1 MITNWNSPM
10 SISMLVALSAP
21 VILLGL
27 VIWYRLRMRIS
38 KAKFALTTV
47 SAMVTCLLSLLTA
60 VSTGFPEVMAK
71 AILGVFG
78 IEVQVPGQDVFS
90 VLVLASLTG
99 CICYFIYRF
108 SIVAI
113 RSWSARPRVSE
124 SVLAEDLQE
133 NHLLRLARAQFLI
146 FVRRQGDPIASDHA
160 ISWEQRPPLPP
171 KDIEKRTLLRDLFQ
185 TSVREAQIPDEGWR
199 DAHKLWVGGIHVESN
214 TIPEPLCLLVF
225 DGPPTEEEVRLRLES
240 VKPVFTNLADVH
252 FFGVFLATEGIGSN
266 LSQVTCNGICVRLA
280 SSRKLIFDS
289 LDLRHY
295 ARELLRRFQQ
305 TKAGGTDATLSS
317 SYVELNAS
325 SQRES
330 ERTRPLCDVL
340 EEWEAESSSR
350 HLAVTGEYGQGKSTA
365 MLKYCASWAEEF
377 LTNNGYSRR
386 VPLLVEL
393 RGHSPSETDPLSFIS
408 AWSARYGLLGEQVLN
423 LIKSGEAVVVFEGFD
438 ELRNSGRAYD
448 RHQHFNALW
457 RFAYPNT
464 KIVFTGRPNFF
475 LDQHEQNRT
484 LRSSQTDGAVG
495 EAFTETWRLER
506 LDEQQINAAC
516 REFSPRARAGIQAAI
531 ASNPDFLEIMSRPSM
546 LPVVA
551 TIWGE
556 IEDLRRSGN
565 DITGALLIER
575 YLQAIY
581 MRKERELEQDRVS
594 HDSPS
599 GSRYLVLPK
608 PVREFLT
615 VSVAWRMC
623 GLGNQNTISRSD
635 IRSMVGEMYE
645 ELFTLK
651 RSASVSPEIADGLV
665 QFEERRSE
673 DTFAD
678 RVEAITSEICSAG
691 LLVPDPAGGVT
702 NLRFPHKQFYEYLI
716 CKGFC
721 INRRFQGSSSAMLL
735 LKSSSQKEPFA
746 RLLRERNA
754 IVYLAECIGQDIK
767 IAWDK
772 RDLLG
777 FVPVWTAA
785 LLGRKSSDFKSSYR
799 KFISR
804 LTDNSDVDFG
814 RFADDASD
822 WADQDNRRV
831 ELYREAL
838 LQDMMRLT
846 DIFRMYLQLF
856 YGFILG
862 LCGSIVPV
870 FFAFDMRPVLKLS
883 ELPFFLPAWLTL
895 AVGIGFAA
903 SMAVGSRFRSR
914 ESIPKGRVF
923 LVFLNAHWRKQD
935 PWPRTLRD
943 FCRLARAS
951 AISGEVQFLGKSPDD
966 RADIDRHLS
975 PAKDF
980 ERQ

>member
-1 MITNWNSPM
+1 M
-10 SISMLVALSAP
+10 
-21 VILLGL
+21 
-27 VIWYRLRMRIS
+27 
-38 KAKFALTTV
+38 
-47 SAMVTCLLSLLTA
+47 
-60 VSTGFPEVMAK
+60 
-71 AILGVFG
+71 
-78 IEVQVPGQDVFS
+78 
-90 VLVLASLTG
+90 
-99 CICYFIYRF
+99 
-108 SIVAI
+108 
-113 RSWSARPRVSE
+113 
-124 SVLAEDLQE
+124 
-133 NHLLRLARAQFLI
+133 
-146 FVRRQGDPIASDHA
+146 RRQGDPIASDHA
-160 ISWEQRPPLPP
+160 ISWEQRLPVPP
-171 KDIEKRTLLRDLFQ
+171 KDIERRILLRDLFR

-199 DAHKLWVGGIHVESN
+199 DTHKLWVGGIHVESN

-240 VKPVFTNLADVH
+240 AKPVFTNRANVH
-252 FFGVFLATEGIGSN
+252 FFGVFPATEGSGN
-266 LSQVTCNGICVRLA
+266 DLSQVTCNGTCVRLA

-305 TKAGGTDATLSS
+305 TKAGGTEATLSS

-325 SQRES
+325 SLRGS
-330 ERTRPLCDVL
+330 EEARPLCDVL
-340 EEWEAESSSR
+340 KEWEAESSSR
-350 HLAVTGEYGQGKSTA
+350 HLAVTGEFGQGKSTA
-365 MLKYCASWAEEF
+365 MLKYCAGWAQEF
-377 LTNNGYSRR
+377 LTNNDCNRR
-386 VPLLVEL
+386 VPLLIEL

-448 RHQHFNALW
+448 RHQHFNSLW

-506 LDEQQINAAC
+506 LNEQQINAAC
-516 REFSPRARAGIQAAI
+516 REFAPKARTGIQAAI

-556 IEDLRRSGN
+556 IEDLRRSGS

-581 MRKERELEQDRVS
+581 MRKEKELEQDRVS

-608 PVREFLT
+608 PVREFFT
-615 VSVAWRMC
+615 VSVAWRMS
-623 GLGNQNTISRSD
+623 GLGDQNTISRSD
-635 IRSMVGEMYE
+635 IQSMVGEMYE
-645 ELFTLK
+645 ELFRLK
-651 RSASVSPEIADGLV
+651 RSSSVSPEIAEGLV
-665 QFEERRSE
+665 QFEERLSE

-721 INRRFQGSSSAMLL
+721 INRHFRGSSAAMLL

-746 RLLRERNA
+746 RLLREQNA
-754 IVYLAECIGQDIK
+754 IVYLAECIGQNIR

-772 RDLLG
+772 KDLLG
-777 FVPVWTAA
+777 LVPVWSAA
-785 LLGRKSSDFKSSYR
+785 SLFSRSSDFKSSYR

-804 LTDNSDVDFG
+804 VTDRLDVDFG
-814 RFADDASD
+814 HFAGDPSD
-822 WADQDNRRV
+822 WANQNNRGV
-831 ELYREAL
+831 ELYRAAQL
-838 LQDMMRLT
+838 RGMMRLT
-846 DIFRMYLQLF
+846 DIFTMYLQSF
-856 YGFILG
+856 YIFI
-862 LCGSIVPV
+862 CAVCSIVPIV
-870 FFAFDMRPVLKLS
+870 VAFDWLPELDPS
-883 ELPFFLPAWLTL
+883 EWFSFSRAWL
-895 AVGIGFAA
+895 AVAMGIGGAA
-903 SMAVGSRFRSR
+903 AAVAMAVGSRVGSR
-914 ESIPKGRVF
+914 DAIPKGRVF
-923 LVFLNAHWRKQD
+923 LVFLYAHWRKQD
-935 PWPRTLRD
+935 TRPRTLRE
-943 FCRLARAS
+943 FCWLARAS
-951 AISGEVQFLGKSPDD
+951 AISGEVQFLGKSPAD
-966 RADIDRHLS
+966 RADIGRHLS
-975 PAKDF
+975 PARDF